1 MYGKNYLCLAFLLG
15 TQVIAAEEQTDS
27 TAATESDAAQTMDT
41 TEDNTWKGEGELGIT
56 YTSGNTET
64 QNFIAKLNINRTQ
77 TVWEHQA
84 DLEVLRAEDHSEL
97 TAERYVLNLQ
107 SNYKLSAKNYLFGA
121 FRYED
126 DRFSGYD
133 HQASLTTGYGRK
145 VIDTERTSLKLEGGV
160 GVRQTKLETPDET
173 NNEGIVRLALNYSQH
188 IGEHSV
194 FTQDFLVETGSD
206 NTYTESS
213 TGLKV
218 SVMDN
223 IALKLSFTAKR
234 NSDIPT
240 TNTDI
245 EKTDT
250 ISAVTLVYSF

>member
-1 MYGKNYLCLAFLLG
+1 
-15 TQVIAAEEQTDS
+15 
-27 TAATESDAAQTMDT
+27 
-41 TEDNTWKGEGELGIT
+41 
-56 YTSGNTET
+56 
-64 QNFIAKLNINRTQ
+64 
-77 TVWEHQA
+77 
-84 DLEVLRAEDHSEL
+84 
-97 TAERYVLNLQ
+97 
-107 SNYKLSAKNYLFGA
+107 
-121 FRYED
+121 
-126 DRFSGYD
+126 
-133 HQASLTTGYGRK
+133 
-145 VIDTERTSLKLEGGV
+145 
-160 GVRQTKLETPDET
+160 
-173 NNEGIVRLALNYSQH
+173 VRLALNYSQH

-218 SVMDN
+218 SMMDN
-223 IALKLSFTAKR
+223 TALKLSFTAKR